1 MPWFQ
6 VLIRGVEASLN
17 IVYSSAL
24 HQAAKDEYERVQEE
38 IALAEAAAEEAA
50 REKEE
55 QERKMKKLGRV

>member
-1 MPWFQ
+1 M
-6 VLIRGVEASLN
+6 N
-17 IVYSSAL
+17 IVYGSAL

>member
-1 MPWFQ
+1 M
-6 VLIRGVEASLN
+6 LIRGVEASLK
-17 IVYSSAL
+17 IVFSSAL